1 VCCFVVELF
10 GVKPIELGSTCSAN
24 LDQIHRWNWEP
35 TSSWSPFGLTSC
47 TRDKRSPNLMSLL
60 GLTTPPQ
67 SPTIQNEEVQSPF
80 KTTY

>member
-24 LDQIHRWNWEP
+24 LDQIHRWSWEP
-35 TSSWSPFGLTSC
+35 TSSWSPFGLMSC
-47 TRDKRSPNLMSLL
+47 TRDKRLS
-60 GLTTPPQ
+60 PPQ